1 MSDRPFSDTT
11 PATPEPG
18 AHNALESLLGSL
30 HRHGFLNFANEVV
43 SANAQMAQ
51 RLVDA
56 FDKPGMQSGVQNL
69 MTLLM
74 ALSRIP
80 PEQFGKVVFAAA
92 DALHHVGAWK
102 SAEHEHVAPGVRGAY
117 RLLHD
122 EALWDALTPLL
133 EGLKVFAQGL
143 EREPPDPA
151 SAAAGV
157 SATREGR

>member
-1 MSDRPFSDTT
+1 MRPARADPNPRTR
-11 PATPEPG
+11 G
-18 AHNALESLLGSL
+18 ARNG
-30 HRHGFLNFANEVV
+30 G
-43 SANAQMAQ
+43 
-51 RLVDA
+51 
-56 FDKPGMQSGVQNL
+56 KPGMQSGVQNL

-80 PEQFGKVVFAAA
+80 PEQFGKVAFAAA